1 VIDGLLSLNTAN
13 ITVFV
18 CVRTTLYELG
28 ESRYEAFLPDDYI
41 PFDLNKLSNDDVR
54 GFVSLFSNL
63 GLWGTRAALSDTE
76 KENFV
81 KVECSRGISNVI
93 LSIFEKSEV
102 GDRITLLSKLL
113 LNEKSDTAA
122 LIILSFLMNR
132 IGHPPRLSTLSEILN
147 IDVWKIVKS
156 PIFTRAGEFIHFKD
170 GHVKARS
177 SIVSSYLLRKSL
189 KPELLIWHIEKFVR
203 RLGDLKRDRTLHHIF
218 TELHRFPV
226 LESLIE
232 DSPRKREIIIGYFQS
247 IKDLPNKQRNALFWL
262 HYAMARLSFGE
273 FKEAALYFEQAR
285 SYAKGSPQELIEV
298 NNHFARLLLD
308 SRTNS
313 DDYNDYFEAFEM
325 AHGILIEQINK
336 GANKHFPFRQAKKYV
351 EFISFRKKDLSNIQI
366 SRFVTSCGQVIS
378 AIKHLDGPISR
389 SREVTECQEAIE
401 RALAIAR

>member
-1 VIDGLLSLNTAN
+1 VWSLGEPASGDVVRRTEIDEILMELSRGRRWFLIHSHLGNGKTVLKQQLSHVLSRFDYKVFWDSDFDLNREGDIRHLSIENGKIAIFIDESPDRFEVIDGLLSLNTAN

-147 IDVWKIVKS
+147 IDVWKIVKV
-156 PIFTRAGEFIHFKD
+156 T
-170 GHVKARS
+170 
-177 SIVSSYLLRKSL
+177 YLHTCGRV
-189 KPELLIWHIEKFVR
+189 H
-203 RLGDLKRDRTLHHIF
+203 
-218 TELHRFPV
+218 
-226 LESLIE
+226 
-232 DSPRKREIIIGYFQS
+232 
-247 IKDLPNKQRNALFWL
+247 
-262 HYAMARLSFGE
+262 
-273 FKEAALYFEQAR
+273 
-285 SYAKGSPQELIEV
+285 
-298 NNHFARLLLD
+298 
-308 SRTNS
+308 
-313 DDYNDYFEAFEM
+313 
-325 AHGILIEQINK
+325 
-336 GANKHFPFRQAKKYV
+336 PF
-351 EFISFRKKDLSNIQI
+351 
-366 SRFVTSCGQVIS
+366 
-378 AIKHLDGPISR
+378 
-389 SREVTECQEAIE
+389 
-401 RALAIAR
+401 